1 MMKRCDAVLRNKR
14 SGAHQLEEPLDMI
27 EQNRS
32 MITTLGSLGR
42 VEATLRHVPTCNP
55 LPPERRLRKE
65 GYCARPRKKHLEQSA
80 GRRHFRLAL
89 AVITCAGLI
98 GLTSTSRA
106 QFGSTDTLLSLE
118 QVVSTVREQNASVR
132 SSKAMWDAFK
142 ERPAQARALPNPM
155 FSYRGM
161 NRAGDGVPWGKEDKN
176 FEIEQE
182 FPWFG
187 KRGLRGQVA
196 LREAEA
202 QGYEYQTMV
211 QDAILMAK
219 ETYFELFSVQRSLAI
234 TRAQE
239 ALLRQVETIA
249 LKKYE
254 VGEVTQQDVIKAQAE
269 ISMLGVQLNDLTQQE
284 AALKATLNQLLNRP
298 AQAPLGITA
307 TAPPKDF
314 TLTPEELAKL
324 AQQNRPEVLQARVNI
339 ERGQAERNLM
349 NKEFWPDYR
358 LGLEY
363 RSLRDM
369 DDLVMVQVSIDL
381 PLWRGKYKAGAREAT
396 KMVESAKLS
405 LEAAERQTSADV
417 QSAFFRLQ
425 SAQRTFDLYDKS
437 IITQAEAR
445 YDASEAGYRT
455 GRVGFLDLL
464 ESERFL
470 LDTRVAAAMAEGQ
483 LGMALARLERAT
495 GLDLMSGLPSNQR
508 P

>member
-1 MMKRCDAVLRNKR
+1 MTKRFDTGRIGVLPTRR
-14 SGAHQLEEPLDMI
+14 GRMESSDMFI
-27 EQNRS
+27 Q
-32 MITTLGSLGR
+32 
-42 VEATLRHVPTCNP
+42 
-55 LPPERRLRKE
+55 K
-65 GYCARPRKKHLEQSA
+65 
-80 GRRHFRLAL
+80 RRHLVTFTILELEKLTHTSLCHERLMIIL
-89 AVITCAGLI
+89 MGLLLLV
-98 GLTSTSRA
+98 GTSRA
-106 QFGSTDTLLSLE
+106 QSDGADTLLSLE
-118 QVVSTVREQNASVR
+118 QVVSTVRQQNASVR
-132 SSKAMWDAFK
+132 SSKAMWDALK

-161 NRAGDGVPWGKEDKN
+161 NRAGDGVPWGKDEKN

-196 LREAEA
+196 QREADA
-202 QGYEYQTMV
+202 QGFEYQTMV
-211 QDAILMAK
+211 QDAVLMAK
-219 ETYFELFSVQRSLAI
+219 ETYFELYSVQRALAI

-239 ALLRQVETIA
+239 TLLRQVETIA
-249 LKKYE
+249 LTKYE
-254 VGEVTQQDVIKAQAE
+254 VGEVTQQDVLKAQSE
-269 ISMLGVQLNDLTQQE
+269 ISMLSVQLNDLTQQE

-298 AQAPLGITA
+298 GQAPLGIAVTA
-307 TAPPKDF
+307 LPTAF
-314 TLTPEELAKL
+314 TFTPEDLAKR
-324 AQQNRPEVLQARVNI
+324 AQDNRPEVQQARVNI
-339 ERGQAERNLM
+339 ERGEAQRSLM

-369 DDLVMVQVSIDL
+369 NDLVMVQVSFDL

-417 QSAFFRLQ
+417 QAAFFRMQ

-445 YDASEAGYRT
+445 FNASEAGYRT
-455 GRVGFLDLL
+455 GRVGFLEFL

-470 LDTRVAAAMAEGQ
+470 LDTRIAAAMAEGQ

-495 GLDLMSGLPSNQR
+495 GLDLMSGAPSNQR

>member
-1 MMKRCDAVLRNKR
+1 MTIPYHRSNAV
-14 SGAHQLEEPLDMI
+14 
-27 EQNRS
+27 
-32 MITTLGSLGR
+32 
-42 VEATLRHVPTCNP
+42 
-55 LPPERRLRKE
+55 
-65 GYCARPRKKHLEQSA
+65 
-80 GRRHFRLAL
+80 
-89 AVITCAGLI
+89 AGLMI
-98 GLTSTSRA
+98 VIILGWTGPGHADETRLND
-106 QFGSTDTLLSLE
+106 TDTLLSLE

-132 SSKAMWDAFK
+132 SSKAMWDALK

-161 NRAGDGVPWGKEDKN
+161 NQAGDGLPWGKEEKN

-196 LREAEA
+196 QREAEA
-202 QGYEYQTMV
+202 QGFEYQTMV
-211 QDAILMAK
+211 QDAVLMAK
-219 ETYFELFSVQRSLAI
+219 ETYFELYSVQRALAI
-234 TRAQE
+234 TGAQK

-249 LKKYE
+249 LTKYE
-254 VGEVTQQDVIKAQAE
+254 VGEVTQQDVLKAQSE

-298 AQAPLGITA
+298 AQAPLGIAA
-307 TAPPKDF
+307 TAPPKNF

-339 ERGQAERNLM
+339 ERGQAQRNLM

-369 DDLVMVQVSIDL
+369 DDLVMVQLSFDL

-396 KMVESAKLS
+396 KMVESAKSS
-405 LEAAERQTSADV
+405 LEAAERQTYAEV
-417 QSAFFRLQ
+417 QTAFFRLQ

-445 YDASEAGYRT
+445 FDASEAGYRT
-455 GRVGFLDLL
+455 GRVGFLELL

-495 GLDLMSGLPSNQR
+495 GLDLMFGKPSNQR

>member
-1 MMKRCDAVLRNKR
+1 MNPVHSLSLANNQRQVAKGRRRRSVQLIVACLSVLVLAVAGRAQS
-14 SGAHQLEEPLDMI
+14 SGAD
-27 EQNRS
+27 S
-32 MITTLGSLGR
+32 
-42 VEATLRHVPTCNP
+42 
-55 LPPERRLRKE
+55 
-65 GYCARPRKKHLEQSA
+65 
-80 GRRHFRLAL
+80 
-89 AVITCAGLI
+89 
-98 GLTSTSRA
+98 
-106 QFGSTDTLLSLE
+106 LLSLE
-118 QVVSTVREQNASVR
+118 QVVSAVQEQNASVR
-132 SSKAMWDAFK
+132 SLNFMWEAFK

-161 NRAGDGVPWGKEDKN
+161 NRVGDGLPWGKEEKS

-196 LREAEA
+196 LKEAEA
-202 QGYEYQTMV
+202 IGYEYQTMS
-211 QDAILMAK
+211 QDAVLMAK

-239 ALLRQVETIA
+239 ALLKQVETIA
-249 LKKYE
+249 LTKYQ
-254 VGEVTQQDVIKAQAE
+254 VGEVTQQDVLKAQSE
-269 ISMLGVQLNDLTQQE
+269 ISMLSVQLNDLTQQE

-298 AQAPLGITA
+298 AQSPLGIAA
-307 TAPPKDF
+307 TAPPHDF
-314 TLTPEELAKL
+314 TLTPKELFEF
-324 AQQNRPEVLQARVNI
+324 AQQYRPEVLQARVNI
-339 ERGQAERNLM
+339 ERGQAQRNLM

-363 RSLRDM
+363 RSLRGM
-369 DDLVMVQVSIDL
+369 DDLVMVQLSFDL
-381 PLWRGKYKAGAREAT
+381 PLWRGKYKAGTREAT

-405 LEAAERQTSADV
+405 LEAAERQTSAEV
-417 QSAFFRLQ
+417 QAAFYRLQ

-437 IITQAEAR
+437 IVTQAEAR
-445 YDASEAGYRT
+445 FDASEAGYRT
-455 GRVGFLDLL
+455 GSVGFLELL

-495 GLDLMSGLPSNQR
+495 GLDLMFGSPSNQR